1 VLDVSLLFIA
11 LLPVVLAVAVD
22 ETSDRQNFNHTTAF
36 VTGFAFLLALQV
48 FLAEHEV
55 LVGRWLVFLFWM
67 LALVTTGLRSISLV
81 RSMTLRFVARFLL
94 GVGLVFSGFTVW
106 LWPYLRFAAVRRG
119 APFSNANNDLAIY
132 VMSGDN
138 FLNAGFKEFG
148 RVVGYQAGALAN
160 FEVAGSSSLIATV
173 SRFTQ
178 QSIWRST
185 NLSMLILIALTT
197 IGIYVL
203 LRRWSMPILIALPAA
218 VWTISAS
225 YARLPQQNY
234 FLSQIISRLAL
245 VLALIGID
253 QVIRK
258 DNRTHQVV
266 GSFVIAIAT
275 WLSMVSYPAGSI
287 SSAAVL
293 IGAIGAYFLS
303 MWFSK
308 TISFV
313 SLKKLLIIVISFAL
327 PLPLLLGRWSLI
339 TSNVSLYSKTNITG
353 WPASTS
359 SVSEWIGVSVFADR
373 WTAVLITSLML
384 VMFVLSLI
392 RLRTTQQQEAYLGL
406 FILLSIA
413 SAYLLLAITLGH
425 DAYQVWKFLATVQP
439 LALCGLLVFVV
450 SSLKNQTF
458 INGKYVVRGIATGLI
473 ALVGINI
480 IRSSD
485 TYRSN
490 IQFPSMELEVAS
502 KNQITRTPNLLIR
515 MNPYLET
522 MIAPV
527 ILDLHDALYASDTYL
542 GPASPDDPRCAISR
556 TEDAASVEVAKGLYV
571 GPVEACG

>member
-55 LVGRWLVFLFWM
+55 LVGRWFVFLFWM

-373 WTAVLITSLML
+373 WTAVLITS
-384 VMFVLSLI
+384 
-392 RLRTTQQQEAYLGL
+392 
-406 FILLSIA
+406 
-413 SAYLLLAITLGH
+413 YLLLAITLGH

-458 INGKYVVRGIATGLI
+458 INGKYIVRGIAMGLI

-556 TEDAASVEVAKGLYV
+556 TKDAASVEVAKGLYV

>member
-1 VLDVSLLFIA
+1 
-11 LLPVVLAVAVD
+11 
-22 ETSDRQNFNHTTAF
+22 
-36 VTGFAFLLALQV
+36 
-48 FLAEHEV
+48 
-55 LVGRWLVFLFWM
+55 
-67 LALVTTGLRSISLV
+67 
-81 RSMTLRFVARFLL
+81 
-94 GVGLVFSGFTVW
+94 
-106 LWPYLRFAAVRRG
+106 
-119 APFSNANNDLAIY
+119 
-132 VMSGDN
+132 
-138 FLNAGFKEFG
+138 
-148 RVVGYQAGALAN
+148 
-160 FEVAGSSSLIATV
+160 
-173 SRFTQ
+173 
-178 QSIWRST
+178 
-185 NLSMLILIALTT
+185 
-197 IGIYVL
+197 
-203 LRRWSMPILIALPAA
+203 MPILIALPAA

-245 VLALIGID
+245 VLALIGVD
-253 QVIRK
+253 QVMRR

-293 IGAIGAYFLS
+293 IGVVGAYFLS

-313 SLKKLLIIVISFAL
+313 SLKKLLVIVVSFAL

-353 WPASTS
+353 WPAPTS
-359 SVSEWIGVSVFADR
+359 SISEWIGVSQFADR
-373 WTAVLITSLML
+373 WIAVLITSLILAMI
-384 VMFVLSLI
+384 VLSLI
-392 RLRTTQQQEAYLGL
+392 RFRSTQQQEAYLGL

-413 SAYLLLAITLGH
+413 SAYLLLAISLGH

-450 SSLKNQTF
+450 SSLKNQTV
-458 INGKYVVRGIATGLI
+458 INGKYMVRGTAMGVI
-473 ALVGINI
+473 ALVGINVV
-480 IRSSD
+480 RSSD

-542 GPASPDDPRCAISR
+542 GPGSPDDPRCAISR
-556 TEDAASVEVAKGLYV
+556 TKNASSVEVAKGLYV
-571 GPVEACG
+571 GPIEACG